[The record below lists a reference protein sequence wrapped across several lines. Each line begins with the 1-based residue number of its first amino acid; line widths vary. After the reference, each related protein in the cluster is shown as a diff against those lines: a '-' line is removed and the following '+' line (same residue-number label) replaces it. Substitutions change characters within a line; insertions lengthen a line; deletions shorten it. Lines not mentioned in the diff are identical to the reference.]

1 MTWPRMR
8 TSRTFRCFLAGFVM
22 LSCLPCSVL
31 AQSVSAT
38 PEATQANVRTYD
50 DDEARTAFREGTE
63 AAETERW
70 ADSERAFRRAYALSH
85 APSALFNRAVALR
98 ALGRHVEA
106 RDAFDE
112 LLAETDAPLESDL
125 RESARTLRAESASRV
140 ASLTLTG
147 LTLSPHRIRLDGR
160 SVNDSMSRPLV
171 FELDE
176 GLHTVEVTR
185 EGHTSAVLSEELLP
199 GEKRE
204 LRITLSPLP
213 SSVAPAEKTRKHVW
227 WWVGGAAAVV
237 ASGLTATT
245 IVLLRRDDD
254 EPLSPRASTVYEVP

>member
-8 TSRTFRCFLAGFVM
+8 KPRLIRCFLVGLVM
-22 LSCLPCSVL
+22 LSCLPCSAL

-38 PEATQANVRTYD
+38 PEAAPANVHTRD
-50 DDEARTAFREGTE
+50 DDEARAAFREGTE

-70 ADSERAFRRAYALSH
+70 ADSERAFRRAYALSR

-106 RDAFDE
+106 RDAFDQ
-112 LLAETDAPLESDL
+112 LLAETDAPLASDL
-125 RESARTLRAESASRV
+125 RESASTLRTESASRV
-140 ASLTLTG
+140 AKLTLTG
-147 LTLSPHRIRLDGR
+147 LTFSPHRIRLDGR
-160 SVNDSMSRPLV
+160 SLNDSMSRPLT
-171 FELDE
+171 FEVDE
-176 GLHTVEVTR
+176 GLHTLEITR
-185 EGHTSAVLSEELLP
+185 EGHTSVVLSEELLP

-204 LRITLSPLP
+204 LRIALNALS
-213 SSVAPAEKTRKHVW
+213 SSVAKAKKNRKHVW
-227 WWVGGAAAVV
+227 WWVGGTAAVV
-237 ASGLTATT
+237 ASGVVATT